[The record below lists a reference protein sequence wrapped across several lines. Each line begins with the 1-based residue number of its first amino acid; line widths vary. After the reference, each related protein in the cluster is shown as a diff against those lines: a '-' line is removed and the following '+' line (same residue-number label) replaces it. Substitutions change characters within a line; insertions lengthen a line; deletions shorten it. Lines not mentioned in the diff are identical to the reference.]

1 MNKLASADVVWLN
14 GPGQLEIRREPLPAL
29 RPNDLRCST
38 LVSAISPGTELAAYK
53 GLPPLR
59 PSVIYPRLQG
69 YCNVAQVK
77 AIGSEVMGFAPDDRV
92 LSFMS
97 HRSAFV
103 LPQDQ
108 VLYKLPDRADA
119 NQLACTYLFHLGYN
133 AILRS
138 GVRAGSRVLVI
149 GLGALGL
156 TTVAASALAG
166 ATTFAL
172 SAQSASAAIAA
183 RFGAQATVTRAELP
197 ELEKALGPGLADVVV
212 VTTNSWADW
221 NTALR
226 LAAQRG
232 TIAVLGFPGRGE
244 ESPATNP
251 LDSQYFYMKQ
261 LRIEAVGMS
270 PELPDSRGFG
280 RFNERANLD
289 YLAHQIMSG
298 RLDPSPLISGH
309 FRGQD
314 IAQAYETLL
323 ARRSSAITCVLQWNT
338 V

>member
-1 MNKLASADVVWLN
+1 MNKPGSADVVWLN
-14 GPGQLEIRREPLPAL
+14 APGKLKICREPLPAL
-29 RPNDLRCST
+29 RPNDLLCST

-59 PSVIYPRLQG
+59 PGVIYPRLQG
-69 YCNVAQVK
+69 YCNVAQVT
-77 AIGSEVMGFAPDDRV
+77 AIGPEVMGFAPGDRV

-108 VLYKLPDRADA
+108 VLYKLPDSADA

-138 GVRAGSRVLVI
+138 AVRAGSRVLVI

-172 SAQSASAAIAA
+172 SDQSASAAIAA
-183 RFGAQATVTRAELP
+183 RFGAQATVARAELP

-221 NTALR
+221 NSALR

-244 ESPATNP
+244 ESPTTNP

-289 YLAHQIMSG
+289 YLAQQIMSG
-298 RLDPSPLISGH
+298 RLDPSPLISGR
-309 FRGQD
+309 FKGQD
-314 IAQAYETLL
+314 IVQAYEMLL
-323 ARRSSAITCVLQWNT
+323 VRRSSAITCVLQWHK